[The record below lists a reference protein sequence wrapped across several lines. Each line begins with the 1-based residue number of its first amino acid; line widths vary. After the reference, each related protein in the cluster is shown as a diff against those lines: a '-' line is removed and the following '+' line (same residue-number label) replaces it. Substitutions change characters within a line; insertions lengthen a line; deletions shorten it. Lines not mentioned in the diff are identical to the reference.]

1 MGSVREGMLIE
12 QTCDSYSQSS
22 MIVDGNFYL
31 LVIRLSLFSNFRII
45 EELNTNIKSK
55 KIGYRENLSS

>member
-1 MGSVREGMLIE
+1 MLIE

-22 MIVDGNFYL
+22 MIVDENFYL